1 MQMIRIED
9 EQDALYSKRGMIP
22 SASSDGVKKH
32 LSAKFDE
39 DFNTKNCIQRN
50 VAEGG
55 QYLMYESQQDDD
67 EEAKQNE

>member
-1 MQMIRIED
+1 MIRIED

-39 DFNTKNCIQRN
+39 DFNTKNFI
-50 VAEGG
+50 
-55 QYLMYESQQDDD
+55 
-67 EEAKQNE
+67 